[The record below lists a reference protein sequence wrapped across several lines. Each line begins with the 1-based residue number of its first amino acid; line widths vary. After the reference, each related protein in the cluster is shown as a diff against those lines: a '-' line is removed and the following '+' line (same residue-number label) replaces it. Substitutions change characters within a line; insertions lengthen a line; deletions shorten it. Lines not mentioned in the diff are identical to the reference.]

1 MAMTLILGFVGSIRH
16 FLVSAAR
23 WAWGL
28 PEPAITEPAATE
40 PAATEPLVIEFLPRT
55 YSADSARGK
64 KRWIKLILRSSR
76 SQWHL
81 KFTFSGTSVQDGTR
95 PIVAKGMKRR
105 NDLRDLCRCVDFR
118 QIPLLDDTVTEVIL
132 SLDPSPE
139 SVKLPY
145 TTQPSAD
152 SEYASIISHLWV
164 CTLEDPLRI
173 RFPVY
178 DSSNGISARRL
189 SEIRVKEE
197 LNGDSVY
204 KVLLQGDETPYVYK
218 EVERA
223 HYVPRDTEVL
233 EQELRNLDMFRGTTV
248 GIVQLVAAVVSQNPY
263 QTTQPGKECDPV
275 VLRGFL
281 LEHHPNG
288 TLESAL
294 KSPTPETRERW
305 CEWALQIA
313 SAFAEMHRRG
323 LAHMDLKPSNVVLS
337 GESDAVLIDISGIGG
352 VTRQW
357 LYPEMLESK
366 KDPLS
371 WGIAAQQQNDIWAL
385 GQIILA
391 MADACCADEQ
401 KQLLRSVALAT
412 TRPCPR
418 IPLSEVIAALSGPA
432 FNLVAI

>member
-1 MAMTLILGFVGSIRH
+1 MTLVQRASSCPTRHSQAQTANTPPSSAISGST
-16 FLVSAAR
+16 
-23 WAWGL
+23 
-28 PEPAITEPAATE
+28 P
-40 PAATEPLVIEFLPRT
+40 
-55 YSADSARGK
+55 GK
-64 KRWIKLILRSSR
+64 
-76 SQWHL
+76 
-81 KFTFSGTSVQDGTR
+81 T
-95 PIVAKGMKRR
+95 
-105 NDLRDLCRCVDFR
+105 
-118 QIPLLDDTVTEVIL
+118 
-132 SLDPSPE
+132 
-139 SVKLPY
+139 
-145 TTQPSAD
+145 
-152 SEYASIISHLWV
+152 
-164 CTLEDPLRI
+164 LRI
-173 RFPVY
+173 RFPIH
-178 DSSNGISARRL
+178 DSSNGIPARRL
-189 SEIRVKEE
+189 SEIEEKEK
-197 LNGDSVY
+197 LNDDSVY

-288 TLESAL
+288 TLESVL
-294 KSPTPETRERW
+294 KPPTPDARERW
-305 CEWALQIA
+305 REWALQIA
-313 SAFAEMHRRG
+313 SALAEMHHRG

-357 LYPEMLESK
+357 LCPEMLESK

-371 WGIAAQQQNDIWAL
+371 GSIEAQQQNDIWAL
-385 GQIILA
+385 GQIMLA

-401 KQLLRSVALAT
+401 KQQLLRSVALAT

-418 IPLSEVIAALSGPA
+418 IPLSEVIDALSGRPSPISQ
-432 FNLVAI
+432 NETV